1 MEEPLPP
8 EPRFLHCVETHMSK
22 IKNPIRFS
30 EHFNIPPDAL
40 KRLGIFDPILTA
52 DTPLFIDPLLMEHS
66 NHEEMRAASK
76 SYRSFFEEIMMLL
89 EAVEKKDTSD
99 IAWKEIQRRMSF
111 HELPGTCLGYGA
123 GNINGS
129 GWGKH
134 ITEQV
139 MLTAS
144 QIVEKGVKNTDLFMM
159 LGLFEEGIGPDR
171 ISDMVTNII
180 SPDLVTLNQR
190 IANEFNL
197 PVEQFDFFGGRIN
210 GNLPRNPFERKRT
223 PIILVPNDVLR
234 DLPVALDYE
243 DVIDAA
249 QRNAALRKRLNSYLG
264 DVWKAARTRR
274 DKSDL
279 KKSLLT
285 SKEALEAWLDA
296 IRSAPASAY
305 DQERDEEGI
314 IRWAEIANSLAKT
327 APLKIEKPIDSSIN
341 SLRSVAN
348 KIIEQF
354 RWLMEDRDL
363 WKEMW
368 LGTKN
373 RTEKTAQRLFFA
385 VASSY
390 CSANKLDI
398 TPEADTG
405 NGPVD
410 FKFTTGGSQKLLV
423 EIKLSSGTVEH
434 GYTTQL
440 PTYLVAEKADDGIFI
455 VLDIGK
461 LGKKLEK
468 IQAHRRSLLENK
480 KHACDIFYINCQRRE
495 SASKR

>member
-1 MEEPLPP
+1 
-8 EPRFLHCVETHMSK
+8 MSK

-30 EHFNIPPDAL
+30 EHFNIPSDAL
-40 KRLGIFDPILTA
+40 KKLGIFDPILTA

-66 NHEEMRAASK
+66 NHEEMRAASQ
-76 SYRSFFEEIMMLL
+76 SYRSFFEEIMTLL
-89 EAVEKKDTSD
+89 EAVERQDTSD
-99 IAWKEIQRRMSF
+99 VAWKEVHRRMSF

-123 GNINGS
+123 GNIRGS
-129 GWGKH
+129 GWGKQL
-134 ITEQV
+134 TEQV

-159 LGLFEEGIGPDR
+159 LGLFEDGIGPDR

-180 SPDLVTLNQR
+180 SPDLITLNQR
-190 IANEFNL
+190 IATEFKL
-197 PVEQFDFFGGRIN
+197 PVEQFGFFGDRIK
-210 GNLPRNPFERKRT
+210 GSLPRNPFERNRT

-234 DLPVALDYE
+234 DLPVALDYD

-249 QRNAALRKRLNSYLG
+249 RKNAALRNRLNTHLG
-264 DVWKAARTRR
+264 GVWRTARTRR
-274 DKSDL
+274 DKHDL
-279 KKSLLT
+279 KKNLLT

-314 IRWAEIANSLAKT
+314 IRWVEIANNLAKS
-327 APLKIEKPIDSSIN
+327 APLKIEKPIDFSVK
-341 SLRSVAN
+341 SLRAVVD

-368 LGTKN
+368 LGTKH

-390 CSANKLDI
+390 CTANKLDI

-410 FKFTTGGSQKLLV
+410 FKFVSGGPHKLLV

-434 GYTTQL
+434 GYATQL
-440 PTYLVAEKADDGIFI
+440 PTYVAAEKADDGIFM
-455 VLDIGK
+455 VLDVGK
-461 LGKKLEK
+461 LGKKFEK
-468 IQAHRRSLLENK
+468 IQAHRRSLLGEK
-480 KHACDIFYINCQRRE
+480 KHACDIVYVNCQRRE